1 MGKAL
6 IGLGIVI
13 LAIAFIGRMDY
24 NVYDST
30 EEISMPPM
38 ASATGWQVL
47 PIPNVMGV
55 VDLDVTAEWEGVYWV
70 GVASIDEA
78 QRCEPDSETKVS
90 LTCSG
95 NNIDFVVGGPNTDD
109 SEINWKVESGEWY
122 AVVGQNS
129 GSFGQVSS
137 LTVNLQ
143 ATASLSGQTFT
154 VLLGIGGGTMLLGL
168 ILNRQT
174 N

>member
-1 MGKAL
+1 
-6 IGLGIVI
+6 
-13 LAIAFIGRMDY
+13 
-24 NVYDST
+24 
-30 EEISMPPM
+30 
-38 ASATGWQVL
+38 L
-47 PIPNVMGV
+47 PIPDVMGV
-55 VDLDVTAEWEGVYWV
+55 VDLDVTAQWEGVYWV

>member
-1 MGKAL
+1 
-6 IGLGIVI
+6 
-13 LAIAFIGRMDY
+13 
-24 NVYDST
+24 
-30 EEISMPPM
+30 
-38 ASATGWQVL
+38 
-47 PIPNVMGV
+47 MGV
-55 VDLDVTAEWEGVYWV
+55 T
-70 GVASIDEA
+70 SIDEA
-78 QRCEPDSETKVS
+78 QRCDPDPETKIS

-95 NNIDFVVGGPNTDD
+95 NNIDFEVGGPNTDN
-109 SEINWKVESGEWY
+109 SEINWKVGSGEWY
-122 AVVGQNS
+122 AVVGQDS

-154 VLLGIGGGTMLLGL
+154 VLLGIGGGIMLLGL